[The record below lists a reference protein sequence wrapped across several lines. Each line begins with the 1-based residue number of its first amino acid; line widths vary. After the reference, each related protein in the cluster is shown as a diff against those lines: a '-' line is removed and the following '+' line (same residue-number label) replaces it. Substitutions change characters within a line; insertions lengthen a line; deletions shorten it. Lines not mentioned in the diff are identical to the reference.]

1 MKVLRF
7 TLSVLMTS
15 LSTLAFAQSDM
26 HKAVDT
32 PAPSA
37 AQKSFATVKT
47 IAGEWEGPVTV
58 PEMPGMN
65 GGAPVHLSLRVTS
78 RGNAVVHE
86 FQEAN
91 TPLDP
96 SKFDHPVTM
105 LYVDGEQLN
114 LVHYCDAG
122 NRPHMTGKMSPDG
135 KTVDF
140 SLADV
145 SGSTKHGYMQHA
157 VFTYIDATHH
167 IEDWTF
173 MMPGDKAMHAHFD
186 LHRVN

>member
-1 MKVLRF
+1 MKSLRF
-7 TLSVLMTS
+7 MRSVALVS
-15 LSTLAFAQSDM
+15 LSTLAFAQSHD
-26 HKAVDT
+26 HTSVDK
-32 PAPSA
+32 PAPSEA
-37 AQKSFATVKT
+37 RKSFDIIKT
-47 IAGEWEGPVTV
+47 FAGEWEGPVTV
-58 PEMPGMN
+58 AEAPKMS
-65 GGAPVHLSLRVTS
+65 GAKMHLSLRVTS

-96 SKFDHPVTM
+96 AKFDHPVTM

-135 KTVDF
+135 KTVEF
-140 SLADV
+140 TFADI
-145 SGSTKHGYMQHA
+145 SGSTKTGYMQHS

-167 IEDWTF
+167 TEDWTYL
-173 MMPGDKAMHAHFD
+173 MPGDKPMHAHFE
-186 LHRVN
+186 LHRLD